1 MVRDVSVEA
10 KPCNAAW
17 YYHHP
22 EYGYNCAQAMVK
34 NFGGSGEEILAMK
47 KMGSGRA
54 PEGHCGA
61 LHGAIYLLRDHPEAS
76 NELIE
81 KFSQQTGSPFCRNI
95 RKINKASCRRCVEIA
110 DEVLQKIQNT
120 LK

>member
-1 MVRDVSVEA
+1 MVRDVSIDIQA
-10 KPCNAAW
+10 KNAAW

-34 NFGGSGEEILAMK
+34 HFGGSEEDISRMK

-61 LHGAIYLLRDHPEAS
+61 LHGALFLLGDNQKAQK
-76 NELIE
+76 ELTK
-81 KFSQQTGSPFCRNI
+81 KFAQQTGSPYCRAI
-95 RKINKASCRRCVEIA
+95 RKINKTSCRQCVEIA
-110 DEVLQKIQNT
+110 DCLLKKTQK
-120 LK
+120 